1 MSILELL
8 SSEKFNVE
16 KISGFVDDLK
26 YRTAIREKL
35 LSEFSYPYDEF
46 VALIAKGVVS
56 GRLTKD
62 KRKKFKKLISKELD
76 AILSNVVADYR
87 EKDGL

>member
-46 VALIAKGVVS
+46 VALITKRVDS
-56 GRLTKD
+56 SRLTK
-62 KRKKFKKLISKELD
+62 ISTK
-76 AILSNVVADYR
+76 N
-87 EKDGL
+87 